1 MFKTILIIGVVLGVL
16 KLCAIPLVAGVGW
29 GLIAALVFGP
39 YVLLLLLF
47 VLHCLLEERSGG

>member
-16 KLCAIPLVAGVGW
+16 KLCAIPPVAGVGW

-39 YVLLLLLF
+39 YVLLLLL
-47 VLHCLLEERSGG
+47 VVIHCLLEER